1 MFFVKRDTTE
11 KNLRMTLNFGHTFAH
26 AIEIKNNYSKKFTHG
41 EAVLSGMILACKFS
55 VYRKLCSSKTFDE
68 IKNIYIQNNLDYT
81 YKKYSNK
88 KEIEIEQ
95 IEIVDNSHKHIKH
108 KSFSPDKFHLHLKIK
123 SLYLNSLSRV
133 TAQKEVMK
141 VLKDEL
147 SNKIHALEISIEQ

>member
-1 MFFVKRDTTE
+1 MNNFFEDII
-11 KNLRMTLNFGHTFAH
+11 A
-26 AIEIKNNYSKKFTHG
+26 
-41 EAVLSGMILACKFS
+41 
-55 VYRKLCSSKTFDE
+55 KL
-68 IKNIYIQNNLDYT
+68 
-81 YKKYSNK
+81 K

-95 IEIVDNSHKHIKH
+95 IEIVDNSHKHVKH
-108 KSFSPDKFHLHLKIK
+108 KSFSPDKFHLQLKIK

>member
-1 MFFVKRDTTE
+1 MNNFFED
-11 KNLRMTLNFGHTFAH
+11 
-26 AIEIKNNYSKKFTHG
+26 IISK
-41 EAVLSGMILACKFS
+41 L
-55 VYRKLCSSKTFDE
+55 
-68 IKNIYIQNNLDYT
+68 
-81 YKKYSNK
+81 K
-88 KEIEIEQ
+88 KEIEIDQ
-95 IEIVDNSHKHIKH
+95 IEIVDNSHKHVKH